1 MAAAIELQKAVFAAL
16 ASDVALVAALGGE
29 PRIHDHA
36 PASVPFPYLTFGRVS
51 VHDWSTATEEGS
63 EHVFTIHVWSRA
75 KGKSEAVAIMEV
87 VHRRLHD
94 ADLDLDGHA
103 LVNLRAETQDIRFDD
118 DHGVYHGA
126 VLFRAV
132 TEPVA

>member
-1 MAAAIELQKAVFAAL
+1 MTAAIELQKAVFSRL
-16 ASDVALVAALGGE
+16 ASDAPLVAALGGE

-36 PASVPFPYLTFGRVS
+36 PASVPFPYLTFGRAS
-51 VHDWSTATEEGS
+51 IHDWSTTTEEGS

-75 KGKSEAVAIMEV
+75 KGKAEAATLMGLVQGL
-87 VHRRLHD
+87 LHD
-94 ADLDLDGHA
+94 AALILDGHA

-118 DHGVYHGA
+118 DHGVHHGS

>member
-16 ASDVALVAALGGE
+16 AGDAALVAALGGE

-36 PASVPFPYLTFGRVS
+36 PASVPFPYLTFGRAN
-51 VHDWSTATEEGS
+51 VHDWSTATEDGS
-63 EHVFTIHVWSRA
+63 EHVFTIHAWSRA
-75 KGKSEAVAIMEV
+75 KGKAEAAALMALV
-87 VHRRLHD
+87 RGLLHD
-94 ADLDLDGHA
+94 ADLALDGHA
-103 LVNLRAETQDIRFDD
+103 LVNLRAETQEIRFDD
-118 DHGVYHGA
+118 DHGVHHGS